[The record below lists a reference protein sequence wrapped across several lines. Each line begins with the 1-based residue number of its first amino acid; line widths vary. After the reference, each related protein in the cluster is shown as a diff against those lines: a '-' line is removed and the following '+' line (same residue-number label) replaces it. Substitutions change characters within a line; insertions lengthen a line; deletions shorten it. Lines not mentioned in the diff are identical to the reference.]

1 MECRITICIWLFP
14 IIGSLVGWVNGYFNP
29 SAEGSLCMMVGKPLQ
44 CNIDPEI
51 YGDCDR
57 GQNAYFAS
65 LFLAV
70 LPVALSF
77 VTIIINLARFTFH
90 VYQQEQMFKPTN
102 QEPTNGGSD
111 GNGRTNGA
119 SSAADVDSNIRDEDS
134 RIVSGSLAKQ
144 SLVQSSLYIASFII
158 CWFGPTITAIMVAFR
173 MPPPAWTFLCVS
185 IFWPLGGFFNILIY
199 TRPKVS
205 RYKESNPEY
214 SRIYVFLIVVLSGG
228 EVPTEI
234 DFGDNQNNFIA
245 ERDRVLNRVR
255 DIIKSQP
262 FGIAKKNS
270 ISSRVEYVG
279 SDNDMNKAN
288 EEDLSPVQVSS
299 LNCKD
304 MSIEGVQSQ
313 DSCYKDEILEMNSFA
328 ENPLSYSRNDKEHS
342 YGPQLSFPIPSVI
355 ERQDNT
361 AVSSLA

>member
-1 MECRITICIWLFP
+1 
-14 IIGSLVGWVNGYFNP
+14 
-29 SAEGSLCMMVGKPLQ
+29 MMIGKPLR
-44 CNIDPEI
+44 CDIDPEI
-51 YGDCDR
+51 YGDCVR
-57 GQNAYFAS
+57 GEKASLAS
-65 LFLAV
+65 LFLLV
-70 LPVALSF
+70 LPVMLSF
-77 VTIIINLARFTFH
+77 VMIIINLARFTFH
-90 VYQQEQMFKPTN
+90 VYRQEQMFKPTN

-158 CWFGPTITAIMVAFR
+158 CYFAPIITIIMTALRI
-173 MPPPAWTFLCVS
+173 PPPAWTVWCVS

-205 RYKESNPEY
+205 RVKESNPEY
-214 SRIYVFLIVVLSGG
+214 SRVYVFLIVVLSGG

-270 ISSRVEYVG
+270 ISSRIEYAGSGNAISSRVEYVG
-279 SDNDMNKAN
+279 SDNDMNSMFDISALSRSDVKWHPLDLGGDSLAIA
-288 EEDLSPVQVSS
+288 EDKWSSGMDLSDIPSRTSLPPRALS
-299 LNCKD
+299 LND
-304 MSIEGVQSQ
+304 TG
-313 DSCYKDEILEMNSFA
+313 
-328 ENPLSYSRNDKEHS
+328 
-342 YGPQLSFPIPSVI
+342 LSFSPEPLG
-355 ERQDNT
+355 ERRLT
-361 AVSSLA
+361 YP